1 MRASTP
7 SRSPWRTGSAA
18 AGPTVT
24 AGAGQP
30 ALRAQHLSKSYHSP
44 VLRDLDLDVEQG
56 QFVAIMGPSGS
67 GKSTLLHC
75 LAGVLRPSSGSIT
88 LDGEEM
94 TTMSE
99 RVLSNL
105 RLRRFGFV
113 FQDGQLLPELPTQE
127 NIAMPLMLAGTPKSQ
142 AIARAREILTN
153 LGLDGAGPYRPGQL
167 SGGQAQRVAIGRA
180 LATNPSVIFAD
191 EPTGALDQAT
201 GGEVMSLLTSA
212 CTSTGASLVLVTH
225 DPAVAARLPHT
236 IHVRDGRV
244 SLEGRGSGV
253 PSPAP
258 ASSGTPPAASTVAR
272 AAGQGVAR

>member
-1 MRASTP
+1 MTENNAGLVTRALTKTYMRGNTP
-7 SRSPWRTGSAA
+7 VHAL
-18 AGPTVT
+18 AGV
-24 AGAGQP
+24 
-30 ALRAQHLSKSYHSP
+30 
-44 VLRDLDLDVEQG
+44 DLTLPQG
-56 QFVAIMGPSGS
+56 TQVAIMGPSGS
-67 GKSTLLHC
+67 GKTTLLHC

-99 RVLSNL
+99 RALSTL

-127 NIAMPLMLAGTPKSQ
+127 NIAMPLMLAGTPKSE
-142 AIARAREILTN
+142 AIARAREILAN

-244 SLEGRGSGV
+244 SVEGRGSGA

-258 ASSGTPPAASTVAR
+258 ASSGTTPGASTVAGV
-272 AAGQGVAR
+272 AGQGMAR

>member
-1 MRASTP
+1 MTHD
-7 SRSPWRTGSAA
+7 
-18 AGPTVT
+18 T
-24 AGAGQP
+24 AGLVTRALTKTYMRGNTPVHALAG
-30 ALRAQHLSKSYHSP
+30 
-44 VLRDLDLDVEQG
+44 VDLTLPQG
-56 QFVAIMGPSGS
+56 TQVAIMGPSGS
-67 GKSTLLHC
+67 GKTTLLHC
-75 LAGVLRPSSGSIT
+75 LAGVLRPSSGSIM

-99 RVLSNL
+99 RVLSDL

-201 GGEVMSLLTSA
+201 GGEVMALLTSA
-212 CTSTGASLVLVTH
+212 CASTGASLVLVTH

-236 IHVRDGRV
+236 IHVRDGRI
-244 SLEGRGSGV
+244 SLEGRGSGT
-253 PSPAP
+253 S
-258 ASSGTPPAASTVAR
+258 
-272 AAGQGVAR
+272 GQGVAR

>member
-1 MRASTP
+1 MTEVYATP
-7 SRSPWRTGSAA
+7 QTQTAARPGGSAPSLGA
-18 AGPTVT
+18 RPILSVRQIEKVYGNRDSVT
-24 AGAGQP
+24 
-30 ALRAQHLSKSYHSP
+30 RAINDISF
-44 VLRDLDLDVEQG
+44 DVAPGE
-56 QFVAIMGPSGS
+56 FVGIMGPSGS
-67 GKSTLLHC
+67 GKTTLLHC

-99 RVLSNL
+99 RVLSDL

-180 LATNPSVIFAD
+180 LATDPSVIFAD

-212 CTSTGASLVLVTH
+212 CASTGASLVLVTH

-236 IHVRDGRV
+236 IHVRDGRI
-244 SLEGRGSGV
+244 SLEGRGSG
-253 PSPAP
+253 
-258 ASSGTPPAASTVAR
+258 